1 MRTLSNLSNRLLSIL
16 ITVML
21 IVSMIPMGIVV
32 NAALEEQ
39 GGVLKRK

>member
-39 GGVLKRK
+39 DAVD